1 MGRNQPAGP
10 LALAIVLAFL
20 FLTPYAPAPQRLS
33 CDQVAAATSRGGAVL
48 PQELATPGRP
58 SCALGSRDQG
68 VVPVELVIDGDTVA
82 IAGGERVRYI
92 GIDTPELNDS
102 QAYARESKE
111 ENARLVGGKK
121 VRLVKDVRERDRF
134 DRLLRYVFVDG
145 VFVNAEL
152 VREGYARAMAF
163 PPDTA
168 YAACFDA
175 LEAEARRERRGL
187 FQSR

>member
-1 MGRNQPAGP
+1 MLAV
-10 LALAIVLAFL
+10 ALAVLLSVAY
-20 FLTPYAPAPQRLS
+20 TPAPQVLS
-33 CDQVAAATSRGGAVL
+33 CDQVAVATTRGGAQL
-48 PQELATPGRP
+48 PPALAAPGGS
-58 SCALGSRDQG
+58 SCSLRATDQG
-68 VVPVELVIDGDTVA
+68 MVRVDRVVDGDTIA
-82 IAGGERVRYI
+82 IAGGERVRYT
-92 GIDTPELNDS
+92 GIDTPELGDGEP
-102 QAYARESKE
+102 YAREARDA
-111 ENARLVGGKK
+111 NARLVEGKQ

-152 VREGYARAMAF
+152 VREGYARASAF

-168 YAACFDA
+168 YATCFEA